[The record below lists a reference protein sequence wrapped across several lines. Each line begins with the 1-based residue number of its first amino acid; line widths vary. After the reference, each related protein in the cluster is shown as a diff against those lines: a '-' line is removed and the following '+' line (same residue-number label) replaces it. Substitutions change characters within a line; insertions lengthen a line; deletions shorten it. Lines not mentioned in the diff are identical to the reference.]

1 MTYAYATEH
10 ATYDD
15 SYLLDA
21 LRRALPP
28 PAAPGG
34 RTLRVFDLGCGNGV
48 VAKTLAADGYDVTAV
63 DTSETGIEMARRAG
77 VSGCRFEVASAYDD
91 LGARFGLFD
100 AVISLEVVEH
110 LFSPAAYAQTVKGLL
125 GPGAPAIVSTPYHGY
140 LKNLAIS
147 ITGKWDTH
155 LAPNWEGGH
164 IKFFS
169 RDTLRQLFAEAGLH
183 ETAFLRAGR
192 IAPLAKSM
200 IGVYRAQDGRSADVA
215 RKIGQ

>member
-1 MTYAYATEH
+1 VTYAYATEQ

-15 SYLLDA
+15 GYLLGA

-28 PAAPGG
+28 PVMPGG
-34 RTLRVFDLGCGNGV
+34 AALRVFDLGCGNGV
-48 VAKTLAADGYDVTAV
+48 AAKTLASQGYEVTAV

-91 LGARFGLFD
+91 LGARFGAFD

-110 LFSPAAYAQTVKGLL
+110 LFSPATYARTVRGLL
-125 GPGAPAIVSTPYHGY
+125 SPGAPAVVSTPYHGY

-147 ITGKWDTH
+147 LTGKWDPH
-155 LAPNWEGGH
+155 FAPNWEGGH

-169 RDTLRQLFAEAGLH
+169 RETLRQLFAEAGLK
-183 ETAFLRAGR
+183 ETAFLRVGR

-200 IGVYRAQDGRSADVA
+200 VGVYRA
-215 RKIGQ
+215 